1 MSMPTTIATATAMT
15 TTTATTAATAEPARP
30 VIALEGVARVYGR
43 GDSAVHAL
51 RGVDLAIAPRDFVAV
66 MGTSGSGKST
76 LMNILGCLDA
86 PTAGRYLL
94 DGVDVAGLSADR
106 KADVRNRTLGFVFQN
121 YGLLPRT
128 SAVDN
133 VALPLLYAGVGRR
146 AIASRAQ
153 AALARV
159 GLSARAAHHPS
170 ELSGGQQQ
178 RVAIARAIVTHPAV
192 ILADE
197 PTGNLDTRTSLEIMA
212 LFQELSDEGITI
224 VLVTHEPDIARFASR
239 IVVMRDGRIAA
250 DRPQAPADA
259 AVALAALP
267 EEPS

>member
-1 MSMPTTIATATAMT
+1 MSMPTTIATATAPRT
-15 TTTATTAATAEPARP
+15 PTTATTAEPAPP

-51 RGVDLAIAPRDFVAV
+51 RGVDLAIAPREFVAV

-159 GLSARAAHHPS
+159 GLSAAGRPPSQRAVGRPAATGRDRARHRHPPGGDPGRRADRQPRHPDQPRDHGAVPGAVRRGHHDRAGDPRARHRA
-170 ELSGGQQQ
+170 L
-178 RVAIARAIVTHPAV
+178 RVADRGHARRPDRRRSPA
-192 ILADE
+192 
-197 PTGNLDTRTSLEIMA
+197 G
-212 LFQELSDEGITI
+212 
-224 VLVTHEPDIARFASR
+224 
-239 IVVMRDGRIAA
+239 
-250 DRPQAPADA
+250 PADA

>member
-1 MSMPTTIATATAMT
+1 MSMPTTIATATAT
-15 TTTATTAATAEPARP
+15 PPTTATTAEPAPP

-51 RGVDLAIAPRDFVAV
+51 RGVDLAIAPREFVAV

-178 RVAIARAIVTHPAV
+178 RVAIVRAIAANPAV
-192 ILADE
+192 VLADE
-197 PTGNLDTRTSLEIMA
+197 PTANVDSDTAEKLLALMA
-212 LFQELSDEGITI
+212 ELNRDQG
-224 VLVTHEPDIARFASR
+224 VTFVFSTHDPR
-239 IVVMRDGRIAA
+239 VMRYAKRLVGLVDGKVHTDVQKDQGASA
-250 DRPQAPADA
+250 
-259 AVALAALP
+259 
-267 EEPS
+267 